1 MSEHSSNSL
10 IEANRQNDPMAKN
23 KGHLEGEASHILSAK
38 VDAHPALKGLA
49 GLTIARQIGLML
61 GLALSVAIGVAIVLW
76 SQEPSYGRLYS
87 EIGES
92 DVTEILEILN
102 KENIKYKVE
111 TGSGAIMV
119 PMDQVS
125 AVKLKLAAQ
134 GLPKSNSLGY
144 ELLDKDQGFGTSKS
158 VEIVRF
164 QRALEGEIARTI
176 MSIQNVKTARVLLAI
191 PVQSVFVRERKKPS
205 ASVMVNLYQGRSLDK
220 GQVES
225 IIHLVASSVPQLDA
239 EQVTV
244 VDQKGQLLNSNDSSA
259 AGNLTSKQF
268 EYKKN
273 IEEHLMGR
281 IQNILSPLVGG
292 DGMRAQISAD
302 VDFTETDRTQEMFNP
317 DLPALRSEQTSEEKS
332 SLSAVQGVP
341 GALSNQPTPAG
352 TAPETA
358 PAAAPGAAADPGVT
372 ATSPAAPPGS
382 VAKNATRNYELDKT
396 ITHTRLATGALRRLS
411 VAVVV
416 DDRHVPQGDGTVKA
430 QSYSQEDINRFSDL
444 VKQAVGFD
452 SSRGDQVT
460 VTNVTFKMDEL
471 IEALPA
477 IPVWEQGWFLDL
489 MKQLAAVLA
498 VLFLLFGVLR
508 PTMRSLVGRDIEEKK
523 ALALAEAQE
532 KAASTGGTVR
542 FNEQG
547 APVAVP
553 AGQKNVNFTMPEEMQ
568 DLLLLDVPQSYE
580 HRLEYVKRL
589 VDDDSKIVAQVIK
602 SWVKKDG

>member
-1 MSEHSSNSL
+1 
-10 IEANRQNDPMAKN
+10 
-23 KGHLEGEASHILSAK
+23 
-38 VDAHPALKGLA
+38 
-49 GLTIARQIGLML
+49 
-61 GLALSVAIGVAIVLW
+61 
-76 SQEPSYGRLYS
+76 
-87 EIGES
+87 
-92 DVTEILEILN
+92 
-102 KENIKYKVE
+102 
-111 TGSGAIMV
+111 
-119 PMDQVS
+119 
-125 AVKLKLAAQ
+125 
-134 GLPKSNSLGY
+134 
-144 ELLDKDQGFGTSKS
+144 
-158 VEIVRF
+158 
-164 QRALEGEIARTI
+164 
-176 MSIQNVKTARVLLAI
+176 VLLAI
-191 PVQSVFVRERKKPS
+191 PVQSVFVRERKNPS

-239 EQVTV
+239 NQVTV
-244 VDQKGQLLNSNDSSA
+244 VDQKGRLLSSNDSSV

-281 IQNILSPLVGG
+281 IQNILSPLVGS
-292 DGMRAQISAD
+292 DGMRVQISAD

-317 DLPALRSEQTSEEKS
+317 DLPALRSEQTSEEQS
-332 SLSAVQGVP
+332 TLSAIQGVP

-352 TAPETA
+352 VAPETI
-358 PAAAPGAAADPGVT
+358 PAAPGSAAA
-372 ATSPAAPPGS
+372 SSAASPGS
-382 VAKNATRNYELDKT
+382 AAKNATRNYELDKT
-396 ITHTRLATGALRRLS
+396 ITHTRLATGGLRRLS

-416 DDRHVPQGDGTVKA
+416 DDRHFLQSDGTAKA
-430 QSYSQEDINRFSDL
+430 QSYSQEDVNRFSDL
-444 VKQAVGFD
+444 IKQAVGFD

-489 MKQLAAVLA
+489 MKQVAAVLA
-498 VLFLLFGVLR
+498 VLFLFFGVLR

-532 KAASTGGTVR
+532 KAVAIGGSVR

-547 APVAVP
+547 APVAV
-553 AGQKNVNFTMPEEMQ
+553 ATGQQSVSFSMPNEMEMQ

-602 SWVKKDG
+602 SWIKKDG

>member
-1 MSEHSSNSL
+1 MSEQANTNL
-10 IEANRQNDPMAKN
+10 VETNRQHEPVANNNGPI
-23 KGHLEGEASHILSAK
+23 EGNASHILASTAE
-38 VDAHPALKGLA
+38 AHPAIQGLA
-49 GLTIARQIGLML
+49 GLTIARQMGLML

-92 DVTEILEILN
+92 DVAEIIEVLN

-111 TGSGAIMV
+111 SGSGAIMV
-119 PMDQVS
+119 PMDEVS

-144 ELLDKDQGFGTSKS
+144 EILDKDPGFGTSKS
-158 VEIVRF
+158 VELMRF

-176 MSIQNVKTARVLLAI
+176 MAIQNVKAARVLLAI

-205 ASVMVNLYQGRSLDK
+205 ASVMLNLYQGRSLDK

-225 IIHLVASSVPQLDA
+225 IIHLVASSVPQLEA

-244 VDQKGQLLNSNDSSA
+244 VDQKGQLLNSKDSSI
-259 AGNLTSKQF
+259 AGNLTVKQF

-281 IQNILSPLVGG
+281 IENILSPLVGG
-292 DGMRAQISAD
+292 AGMRVQVSAD

-317 DLPALRSEQTSEEKS
+317 DLPALRSEQTSEEQN
-332 SLSAVQGVP
+332 SLSAIQGVP
-341 GALSNQPTPAG
+341 GALTNQPTPAG
-352 TAPETA
+352 VAPE
-358 PAAAPGAAADPGVT
+358 PPPGAAEGAAGTP
-372 ATSPAAPPGS
+372 TSL
-382 VAKNATRNYELDKT
+382 AKNATRNYELDKT
-396 ITHTRLATGALRRLS
+396 ITHTRLATGGLRRLS

-416 DDRHVPQGDGTVKA
+416 DDRRIVQDDGAIKV
-430 QSYSQEDINRFSDL
+430 QSYSQEDVNRFTDL
-444 VKQAVGFD
+444 IKQAVGFD

-460 VTNVTFKMDEL
+460 VTNATFRVDDA
-471 IEALPA
+471 IEALPEL
-477 IPVWEQGWFLDL
+477 PVWEQGWFLDI
-489 MKQLAAVLA
+489 MKQAVAVLA

-508 PTMRSLVGRDIEEKK
+508 PTMRGLVARDLEEKK
-523 ALALAEAQE
+523 ALALAEAE
-532 KAASTGGTVR
+532 AKAAAMGGMVR
-542 FNEQG
+542 FDERG
-547 APVAVP
+547 MPIAVP
-553 AGQKNVNFTMPEEMQ
+553 ANQPSIDFSAAAGDID

-602 SWVKKDG
+602 SWIKKDG

>member
-1 MSEHSSNSL
+1 
-10 IEANRQNDPMAKN
+10 MATS
-23 KGHLEGEASHILSAK
+23 KGHLEGEASHILAAK
-38 VDAHPALKGLA
+38 VDAHPAIKGLA
-49 GLTIARQIGLML
+49 GLTIARQLGLML
-61 GLALSVAIGVAIVLW
+61 GLALSVAMGVAIVLW

-87 EIGES
+87 DIGES

-102 KENIKYKVE
+102 KESIKYKVE
-111 TGSGAIMV
+111 SGSGAIMV
-119 PMDQVS
+119 PMDDVS
-125 AVKLKLAAQ
+125 TVKLKLAAQ
-134 GLPKSNSLGY
+134 GLPRSTSTGY

-158 VEIVRF
+158 VEIMRF

-176 MSIQNVKTARVLLAI
+176 MSIQNIKTARVLLAI
-191 PVQSVFVRERKKPS
+191 PVQSVFVRERKNPS

-239 EQVTV
+239 TQVTV
-244 VDQKGQLLNSNDSSA
+244 VDQKGRLLNSNDSSV

-281 IQNILSPLVGG
+281 IQNILSPLVGS
-292 DGMRAQISAD
+292 DGMRVQISAD

-317 DLPALRSEQTSEEKS
+317 DLPALRSEQTSEEQS
-332 SLSAVQGVP
+332 TLSVTQGVP

-352 TAPETA
+352 VAPETI
-358 PAAAPGAAADPGVT
+358 PAIPAASAAPGSTAA
-372 ATSPAAPPGS
+372 SSAASPGS
-382 VAKNATRNYELDKT
+382 AAKNATRNYELDKT
-396 ITHTRLATGALRRLS
+396 ITHTRLATGGLRRLS

-416 DDRHVPQGDGTVKA
+416 DDRHLLQNDGTFKA
-430 QSYSQEDINRFSDL
+430 QSYSQEDVNRFSDL
-444 VKQAVGFD
+444 IKQAVGFD

-477 IPVWEQGWFLDL
+477 IPVWEHGWFLDL
-489 MKQLAAVLA
+489 MKQAAAVLA

-523 ALALAEAQE
+523 SVALAEAQE
-532 KAASTGGTVR
+532 KAAAIGGAVR

-547 APVAVP
+547 VPVAV
-553 AGQKNVNFTMPEEMQ
+553 ATGQQSVSFSMPNEMEMQ

-602 SWVKKDG
+602 SWIKKDG

>member
-1 MSEHSSNSL
+1 MSEHSGNSL
-10 IEANRQNDPMAKN
+10 VEADHQHDPTEKDR
-23 KGHLEGEASHILSAK
+23 GHLEGRASHILAAT

-49 GLTIARQIGLML
+49 GLTVARQIGLML
-61 GLALSVAIGVAIVLW
+61 GLALSVAIGVAVVLW
-76 SQEPSYGRLYS
+76 SQEPSYARLYS

-92 DVTEILEILN
+92 DVTEILDVLS

-111 TGSGAIMV
+111 NGSGAIMV
-119 PMDQVS
+119 PTDQVS
-125 AVKLKLAAQ
+125 TIKLKLAAQ

-144 ELLDKDQGFGTSKS
+144 ELLDKDQGFGASKS
-158 VEIVRF
+158 VEMVRF

-176 MSIQNVKTARVLLAI
+176 MSIQNVKSAKVLLAI

-239 EQVTV
+239 EHVTV
-244 VDQKGQLLNSNDSSA
+244 VDQRGQLLNSNDSSV

-281 IQNILSPLVGG
+281 IENILSPVVGG
-292 DGMRAQISAD
+292 DGMRVQISAD

-317 DLPALRSEQTSEEKS
+317 DLPALRSEQTSEEQS
-332 SLSAVQGVP
+332 TLSATQGVP

-352 TAPETA
+352 TAPETT
-358 PAAAPGAAADPGVT
+358 PASNSTASPTSTGASST
-372 ATSPAAPPGS
+372 ASPGS
-382 VAKNATRNYELDKT
+382 ASKNATRNYELDKT

-416 DDRHVPQGDGTVKA
+416 DDRHIPQSDGTVKA

-489 MKQLAAVLA
+489 MKQVAAVLA
-498 VLFLLFGVLR
+498 VLFLFFGVLR
-508 PTMRSLVGRDIEEKK
+508 PTMRSLAGRDIEEKK

-532 KAASTGGTVR
+532 KAAAMGGTVG
-542 FNEQG
+542 FDEHG
-547 APVAVP
+547 LPIAVP
-553 AGQKNVNFTMPEEMQ
+553 VGQQTVNLAMPTEMQ
-568 DLLLLDVPQSYE
+568 DLLLLDIPQSYE

-602 SWVKKDG
+602 TWVKKDG